1 MGHQMIQN
9 DKELKQY
16 LEEARTFDQDRLLAA
31 RRSTRVAWSVAG
43 VAGLLAC
50 ASTTA
55 VIALAPLKTVEPF
68 VIRVDQATGVPEVMT
83 ALTDGL
89 EEYDEAVA
97 KYFLALYVR
106 TREGYSYAARSVI
119 FDHVQIMSGPEEQ
132 AEFSASYNASNPDS
146 PQYLFGKKTKAEVEI
161 RSISFLDDGLAQ
173 VRFYRVTKNEDENL
187 ERRSQWVSTLTYT
200 FDGQAEISAQDRMIN
215 PLGFVVTDYRADP
228 EVVQ

>member
-1 MGHQMIQN
+1 MIQN
-9 DKELKQY
+9 DKELRRY
-16 LEEARTFDQDRLLAA
+16 LEEARTFDQDRLLTA
-31 RRSTRVAWSVAG
+31 RRSTRLAWTIASVAS
-43 VAGLLAC
+43 VVAC
-50 ASTTA
+50 ASVVA
-55 VIALAPLKTVEPF
+55 VAALAPLKSVEPF

-83 ALTDGL
+83 ALTDGQ

-106 TREGYSYAARSVI
+106 TREGYSYAARSTI
-119 FDHVQIMSGPEEQ
+119 FNHVQIMSGPEEQ
-132 AEFSASYNASNPDS
+132 SEFSALYNASNPDS
-146 PQYLFGKKTKAEVEI
+146 PQYLFGKNTRAEIDI

-173 VRFYRVTKNEDENL
+173 VRFYRITKTQDEDL

>member
-1 MGHQMIQN
+1 MIQN
-9 DKELKQY
+9 DKELRAY
-16 LEEARTFDQDRLLAA
+16 LSEARSFDQDRLLTA
-31 RRSTRVAWSVAG
+31 RRSTRLAWTVAAVASVI
-43 VAGLLAC
+43 AC
-50 ASTTA
+50 ASVVA
-55 VIALAPLKTVEPF
+55 VAALAPLKSVEPF

-83 ALTDGL
+83 ALTDGQ

-132 AEFSASYNASNPDS
+132 GEFSALYNASNPDS
-146 PQYLFGKKTKAEVEI
+146 PQYLFGKKTRAEVDI

-173 VRFYRVTKNEDENL
+173 VRFYRITKNEDEDL
-187 ERRSQWVSTLTYT
+187 ERRSQWVATLTYT
-200 FDGQAEISAQDRMIN
+200 FDGQAEISSQDRMIN

-228 EVVQ
+228 EVIQ